1 MEFSIERAYLSECQ
15 ALADVIQTVWKGIER
30 KDWFVADEPESIR
43 CILEEEKG
51 IAFKAIEKNS
61 GALAGVLI
69 VAMYGNEEENLGHD
83 IGLPREELD
92 TVAHIESIAV
102 LPEYR
107 GFKLQDSLMQE
118 AEKELVLRGFRY
130 LMCTVHPENI
140 YSKVN
145 AASQGYKVVMTKEKY
160 GGYIRD
166 ILMKKLI

>member
-1 MEFSIERAYLSECQ
+1 MEFSVERAYLSEYQ
-15 ALADVIQTVWKGIER
+15 TLADLIQSVWKQIER

-43 CILEEEKG
+43 CLLEAEKG
-51 IAFKAIEKNS
+51 IAFKAVETSS

-69 VAMYGNEEENLGHD
+69 VAMYGNGEENLGHD
-83 IGLPREELD
+83 IGLPKEELD

-118 AEKELVLRGFRY
+118 AKKELALRGFRY

-140 YSKVN
+140 YSKAN
-145 AASQGYKVVMTKEKY
+145 AVRQGYKVVMTKEKY
-160 GGYIRD
+160 GGFIRD
-166 ILMKKLI
+166 IMMKKLI